1 MENENFSD
9 LTDDMLDDIQK
20 SIQTIIEHFDVPED
34 NKNDVIRKINFMYT
48 KTREMSITDSLTKLY
63 NRRYFENISEREF
76 LRSVRYK
83 TPLTFAIIDIDFFK
97 KINDTYGHQCGDMIL
112 REVAYIINESFRKTD
127 YVFRYG
133 GEEFVVILT
142 DTDENSA
149 LCPIERLREKVEK
162 SEFIFNGKKVNAT
175 ISVGFSSD
183 IINAKDSFELFG
195 FADKAL
201 YTAKENGRNQV
212 RIYRV

>member
-1 MENENFSD
+1 MVQDDFVE
-9 LTDDMLDDIQK
+9 LTDDMLDEIQK
-20 SIQTIIEHFDVPED
+20 SIQTIIEHFDVPEE
-34 NKNDVIRKINFMYT
+34 NKNDVIKKINFMYT
-48 KTREMSITDSLTKLY
+48 QTREMSIKDSLTKLY
-63 NRRYFENISEREF
+63 NRRYFENVSEREF

-83 TPLTFAIIDIDFFK
+83 TPLTFAVIDIDFFK

-112 REVAYIINESFRKTD
+112 KEVAYLINESFRKTD

-149 LCPIERLREKVEK
+149 LCPIERLREKIEK
-162 SEFIFNGKKVNAT
+162 SEFSFDEKFVKVT

-183 IINAKDSFELFG
+183 TTNAKNSFELFN

-201 YTAKENGRNQV
+201 YSSKENGRNQV
-212 RIYRV
+212 RIYRG

>member
-1 MENENFSD
+1 MENESYTE
-9 LTDDMLDDIQK
+9 LTDDMLDEIQK
-20 SIQTIIEHFDVPED
+20 SIQTIIEHFDVPTD
-34 NKNDVIRKINFMYT
+34 DKNDVIRKINFMYSH
-48 KTREMSITDSLTKLY
+48 TREMSITDALTKLY

-76 LRSVRYK
+76 LRAVRYK
-83 TPLTFAIIDIDFFK
+83 TPLTFAVIDIDFFK

-112 REVAYIINESFRKTD
+112 KEVAYLINESFRKTD

-149 LCPIERLREKVEK
+149 LCPIERLREHVEK
-162 SEFIFNGKKVNAT
+162 SEFDFDGQKVKVT

-183 IINAKDSFELFG
+183 TINAQNSYELFN

-212 RIYRV
+212 RIYRG